1 MGRRA
6 SLAVFMASVAVLA
19 VGIAALKIA
28 TPGLVRA
35 TFAVALLGLLVGT
48 LGAIVRRRGPWVGFA
63 LFGWAYALA
72 ALSPPVR
79 DAIEPILQIRK
90 ETDQV
95 VAWLHPEPTSSITM
109 PSFLPS
115 IRFDESSGRPLKRT
129 GLGSSD
135 PMVPLSPSEQKGWEA
150 WTAQHKA
157 WDRQVEAMAC
167 SPLIGNLIA
176 ASVFAFL
183 GAWAGHRLDERDRP
197 ARPISNSPVPPV
209 TG

>member
-1 MGRRA
+1 MPRRIGMTRL
-6 SLAVFMASVAVLA
+6 LAIIAILT
-19 VGIAALKIA
+19 GDLAALKIA

-35 TFAVALLGLLVGT
+35 TFAVALLDLLVGT

-63 LFGWAYALA
+63 LFGWAYALT

-95 VAWLHPEPTSSITM
+95 VAWLHPEPTSSITSL
-109 PSFLPS
+109 SFLSS
-115 IRFDESSGRPLKRT
+115 IRFDESSGRPLKMS
-129 GLGSSD
+129 GLNSSD
-135 PMVPLSPSEQKGWEA
+135 PWVPLSPSEQKGWEA
-150 WTAQHKA
+150 WTAQYEA
-157 WDRQVEAMAC
+157 RNRRVEAMAC
-167 SPLIGNLIA
+167 SSLIGNLIT
-176 ASVFAFL
+176 ASAFL

-197 ARPISNSPVPPV
+197 ARPILNSPVPPV